1 MRFTGTWTS
10 SPQPL
15 DDSAFENLTLR
26 MMARGSIAGK
36 RARVRFSNA
45 HGAEP
50 LTIADT
56 SIALRRGETGIESS
70 SRRAL
75 TFGGE
80 TRATIAAGALALSD
94 PVKIDLPA
102 LADIAITFHVPGPVA
117 RSTGHGSARQTNYFS
132 PPGNYAAMT
141 EMPIDRAIDSW
152 FFATGVEVETSV
164 ATRGIVTLGDSL
176 TDANVSTPNANCRW
190 PDQLA
195 RRLVAARGPHF
206 AGVMNQGIGG
216 NRILRD
222 NPNAYSG
229 LRRFDRDV
237 IAQPGATHLIV
248 LLGTNDLRNRRGDPA
263 EEATAPGL
271 IAGLKQMAAR
281 AKAVGLK
288 AYVGTLMPYENETF
302 VPGCWTPEREKVRRA
317 VNAWIRG
324 NDAFDAVID
333 FEKALQ
339 DPVNPSKLLPKW
351 DCGDHLH
358 PSDAGYTHMGDA
370 IDLTLFD

>member
-1 MRFTGTWTS
+1 MHFTGTWAT

-15 DDSAFENLTLR
+15 DDSAIENLTLR

-45 HGAEP
+45 HGEAP
-50 LTIADT
+50 LTIADA
-56 SIALRRGETGIESS
+56 SIALRQGETAIDPAT
-70 SRRAL
+70 RRAL
-75 TFGGE
+75 TFGGK
-80 TRATIAAGALALSD
+80 TKATIAAGALLLSD
-94 PVKIDLPA
+94 PVDMDLHA

-117 RSTGHGSARQTNYFS
+117 RSTGHGSARQTNYLS
-132 PPGNYAAMT
+132 PPGNHAAAV
-141 EMPIDRAIDSW
+141 EMPIGRSIDSW
-152 FFATGVEVETSV
+152 FFATCVEVETST

-195 RRLVAARGPHF
+195 RRLVAARGPTF

-216 NRILRD
+216 NRILHD
-222 NPNAYSG
+222 NPNAHSG

-263 EEATAPGL
+263 EEATAPAM

-281 AKAVGLK
+281 AKAAGLK

-302 VPGCWTPEREKVRRA
+302 VPGCWTPARERVRLA

-324 NDAFDAVID
+324 NADFDAVID
-333 FEKALQ
+333 FEKALR
-339 DPVNPSKLLPKW
+339 DPENPSKLLPKW

-358 PSDAGYTHMGDA
+358 PSDAGYNHMGDA
-370 IDLTLFD
+370 IDLALFD

>member
-1 MRFTGTWTS
+1 MHFTGTWTT

-15 DDSAFENLTLR
+15 DDSAFENRTLR
-26 MMARGSIAGK
+26 MMARGSIAGR

-45 HGAEP
+45 HGETP
-50 LTIADT
+50 LTIADAN
-56 SIALRRGETGIESS
+56 IALRRGEAAIDPAT
-70 SRRAL
+70 RRAL

-80 TRATIAAGALALSD
+80 ATATIAAGALLLSD
-94 PVKIDLPA
+94 PVDFELPA
-102 LADIAITFHVPGPVA
+102 LADMAITFHVPGPVA

-132 PPGNYAAMT
+132 PPGNHAAAVD
-141 EMPIDRAIDSW
+141 MPVDRAIDSW
-152 FFATGVEVETSV
+152 FFATCVEVETST

-176 TDANVSTPNANCRW
+176 TDANVSTPNANHRW

-195 RRLVAARGPHF
+195 RRLVATRGPLF

-216 NRILRD
+216 NRILHD
-222 NPNAYSG
+222 NPNAHSG

-263 EEATAPGL
+263 EEATTPAL

-281 AKAVGLK
+281 ARAAGLK

-302 VPGCWTPEREKVRRA
+302 VPGCWTPARERVRLA

-324 NDAFDAVID
+324 NTAFDAVID

-339 DPVNPSKLLPKW
+339 DPANPSKLLPRW

-358 PSDAGYTHMGDA
+358 PSDEGYDHMGDA
-370 IDLTLFD
+370 IDLGLFE